1 MAHLDVERAAPSH
14 HNAVE
19 AARGVPRQHVPD
31 VCDDDALEG
40 CLRRGRQVPL
50 PCLQCGWRWWWGRGS
65 SSDDDLEM
73 GTTRNGEERYPLLS
87 SQSSSM
93 SGGSTIRGRVP
104 LINTMESDLGDAGD
118 VVANEEVPAVSTPR
132 FGASLSRRA
141 PLSGSGI

>member
-1 MAHLDVERAAPSH
+1 MLIPCIDYVAW
-14 HNAVE
+14 N
-19 AARGVPRQHVPD
+19 G
-31 VCDDDALEG
+31 EG
-40 CLRRGRQVPL
+40 EISDGSSSVLRPNTS
-50 PCLQCGWRWWWGRGS
+50 RGS

-118 VVANEEVPAVSTPR
+118 LVANEEVPAVSTPR